1 MNAPDLKLYVGGKKK
16 KPKLVFE
23 CEDTGPGISVDNL
36 QYLFRPFRE
45 STSESECIRVGA
57 DGQVA
62 AGVCRANMSNLGLG
76 LYSVANQVSSI
87 GGEYGFRPRETTSPP
102 GPDGSKATGSIFW
115 FSIPLVVPRSKKEDK
130 DGGFQG
136 EHVPASVNADSSPFK
151 RATIQDQHK
160 VVRVLSTK
168 NLDAR
173 DSEMI
178 YGVVNKVLAEE
189 HQRQQRAPSDDG
201 KRARRALVIDDSIV
215 IRKSVGRALS
225 RLGYE
230 VEHAVNGLEGLR
242 MLQQHVYDIVLC
254 DYLMPVMD
262 GLDCV
267 QQYRD
272 WEEAHRP
279 WFRQYIVGISA
290 HASSGDVEKGMKA
303 GMNDFRGKPVT
314 MKHLQELEK
323 SEPLV
328 EVSKMLDTV
337 LTLEGTCP
345 DIEIASTDVGS
356 VDSADS
362 EQYLANVSSAQRG
375 TDDGPVCLIAEPA
388 SNIVMKDAVER
399 LGWRAVHV
407 HDGEDALRLMKMRNW
422 DAVFVENEISRLTG
436 TGCVARFR
444 EWESENRVARQI
456 NVFLLSTDFVPSP
469 VESVSAVY
477 PSGFDGALG
486 KPILVKDLTF
496 LLQCAENSIVDSAKS
511 SSIVAR

>member
-1 MNAPDLKLYVGGKKK
+1 
-16 KPKLVFE
+16 
-23 CEDTGPGISVDNL
+23 
-36 QYLFRPFRE
+36 
-45 STSESECIRVGA
+45 
-57 DGQVA
+57 
-62 AGVCRANMSNLGLG
+62 MSNLGLG
-76 LYSVANQVSSI
+76 LYSVANQVSAI
-87 GGEYGFRPRETTSPP
+87 GGEYGFRPREATSPP

-115 FSIPLVVPRSKKEDK
+115 FSIPLIVPRSKDAANN
-130 DGGFQG
+130 GGFQV
-136 EHVPASVNADSSPFK
+136 ERVPPPVNSDDKALK
-151 RATIQDQHK
+151 RSLVQNQHK

-168 NLDAR
+168 NLDGR
-173 DSEMI
+173 DSGMI
-178 YGVVNKVLAEE
+178 YGAVNDVLAEE
-189 HQRQQRAPSDDG
+189 YQKQPRVPSNDG

-242 MLQQHVYDIVLC
+242 RLQQHVYDIVLC
-254 DYLMPVMD
+254 DYLMPVLD

-272 WEEAHRP
+272 WEEVHRP

-314 MKHLQELEK
+314 MKHLQELEQ

-337 LTLEGTCP
+337 LTLEGTGP
-345 DIEIASTDVGS
+345 GLEIASTDMGS

-362 EQYLANVSSAQRG
+362 DNYLANLTSAQRG
-375 TDDGPVCLIAEPA
+375 AGDGPVCLIAEPA

-422 DAVFVENEISRLTG
+422 DAVFVENEISRLNG

-444 EWESENRVARQI
+444 EWESENRVARQN
-456 NVFLLSTDFVPSP
+456 NVFLLSSHFLPSS

-496 LLQCAENSIVDSAKS
+496 LLQRAERSIVDSANS
-511 SSIVAR
+511 SNIVAR